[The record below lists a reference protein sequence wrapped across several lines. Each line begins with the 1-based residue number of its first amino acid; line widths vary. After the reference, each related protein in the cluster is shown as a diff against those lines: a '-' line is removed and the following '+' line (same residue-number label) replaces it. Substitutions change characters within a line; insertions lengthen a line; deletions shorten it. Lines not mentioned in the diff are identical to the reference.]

1 MRSCNLSVLRPSL
14 SFVETPHSPLDVDFF
29 LRPSNFLVANI
40 DNGGR
45 EKFFNNFVTMVDVF
59 PFGTLST

>member
-1 MRSCNLSVLRPSL
+1 MRSCNLSGLRPSL
-14 SFVETPHSPLDVDFF
+14 SFVETPRPPLNVDFF

-45 EKFFNNFVTMVDVF
+45 EKFFNNFVTMVDIF